1 LQPSDDGGD
10 SFRGDEWL
18 VLLKASGTDE
28 QPLVVIFVEI
38 SEDDRAM
45 EILQPFIDALGTVS

>member
-1 LQPSDDGGD
+1 M
-10 SFRGDEWL
+10 
-18 VLLKASGTDE
+18 LLKASGTDE

-38 SEDDRAM
+38 AEDDRAM